1 MPILLLLFLL
11 SGIGAGGYFYYT
23 DTQAQIARLTEN
35 NAKLKMVAEDN
46 QKAVD
51 RLQEDIKIAQ
61 ELSAKLTQELQEAE
75 QYKNSLIG
83 KLRRHDLTRLAM
95 QKPGMIEK
103 RVNNATAKI
112 FEELEADSK
121 PVSSDA
127 PTE

>member
-11 SGIGAGGYFYYT
+11 SGVGAGGYFYYT

-35 NAKLKMVAEDN
+35 NAKLKIVAEDN

-75 QYKNSLIG
+75 QYKNNLIG

-121 PVSSDA
+121 PASSDA
-127 PTE
+127 PAE